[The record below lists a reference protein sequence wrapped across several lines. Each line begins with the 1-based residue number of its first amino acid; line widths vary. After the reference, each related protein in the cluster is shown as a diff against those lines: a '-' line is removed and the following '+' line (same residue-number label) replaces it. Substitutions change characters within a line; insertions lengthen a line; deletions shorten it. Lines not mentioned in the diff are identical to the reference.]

1 MMSEPA
7 EQHPPFGLE
16 LAPGV
21 RVTPGLVEVT
31 FSSSSGP
38 GGQNVNKRATRCQ
51 LRVALA
57 DVPIHP
63 EAKLR
68 LQHIAPHLVTPSGDI
83 LIEADDNRS
92 QGRNRDACFE
102 KLREIIVLAQKRPKI
117 RKATKPSRGSK
128 ERRIEGKKRRSEIKK
143 GRKSGFD

>member
-1 MMSEPA
+1 MSDFTPTPA
-7 EQHPPFGLE
+7 GLE

-21 RVTPGLVEVT
+21 RVSPGLVEVT

-51 LRVALA
+51 LRIGL
-57 DVPIHP
+57 DDIPIHP
-63 EAKLR
+63 EARERLR
-68 LQHIAPHLVTPSGDI
+68 HIAPHLVTPSGDV

-102 KLREIIVLAQKRPKI
+102 KLREILVLAQKRPKV

-143 GRKSGFD
+143 NRKSGYD

>member
-1 MMSEPA
+1 MPDARESPT
-7 EQHPPFGLE
+7 PSGLE

-21 RVTPGLVEVT
+21 RVSPGLVEVT

-51 LRVALA
+51 LRIALV
-57 DVPIHP
+57 DLPMHP
-63 EAKLR
+63 EAVQR
-68 LQHIAPHLVTPSGDI
+68 LQHIAPHLITPSGDV
-83 LIEADDNRS
+83 LLEADDNRS

-102 KLREIIVLAQKRPKI
+102 KLREILILAQKRPKV

-128 ERRIEGKKRRSEIKK
+128 ERRIAGKKLRSEIKK
-143 GRKSGFD
+143 NRKGGFD

>member
-1 MMSEPA
+1 MSTFSDENH
-7 EQHPPFGLE
+7 QSGLE
-16 LAPGV
+16 IAPGV
-21 RVTPGLVEVT
+21 RISPGLVDIT

-51 LRVALA
+51 LRIALL

-63 EAKLR
+63 EARAR
-68 LQHIAPHLVTPSGDI
+68 LEHIAPHLVTPSGDI

-102 KLREIIVLAQKRPKI
+102 KLREIIVQAQKRPKV
-117 RKATKPSRGSK
+117 RKATRPSRGSK
-128 ERRIEGKKRRSEIKK
+128 ERRIEGKKRRSEIKRNRK
-143 GRKSGFD
+143 GGFD